1 MPSVAWRMGY
11 FKDLTAWQHARSLA
25 VLSKAAIAQLP
36 ESEREGLADQWKRAS
51 YSVVLNIAE
60 GASRRGTKEFRRFL
74 DIARGSLHE
83 IEAIL
88 DLALALDYFRP
99 DELAKVQATREECA
113 KTVYGLLRKL
123 SERPE
128 ATWTL
133 GSDNRLRLG
142 VCHLHSRLK
151 GWLLLGETV
160 QRPQP

>member
-1 MPSVAWRMGY
+1 MPSVAWRMGH
-11 FKDLTAWQHARSLA
+11 FKDLKAWQHARSLA

-51 YSVVLNIAE
+51 Y
-60 GASRRGTKEFRRFL
+60 
-74 DIARGSLHE
+74 IARGSLHE

-123 SERPE
+123 SDGP
-128 ATWTL
+128 
-133 GSDNRLRLG
+133 
-142 VCHLHSRLK
+142 K
-151 GWLLLGETV
+151 
-160 QRPQP
+160 QPGR